1 LISQPSAITALQSAK
16 PALQAPIAQPPCAHM
31 ADALGGGAQTWP
43 QAPQLLRLLEV
54 LVSQPLLTLW
64 SQSLKPELQA

>member
-1 LISQPSAITALQSAK
+1 MA
-16 PALQAPIAQPPCAHM
+16 QAPNWHAGVPLLVEQA
-31 ADALGGGAQTWP
+31 TP
-43 QAPQLLRLLEV
+43 QAPQLLGLLEV